1 MEKMNSKN
9 IMIISSLEMKYKFK
23 IVNLF
28 NLQINGIYK
37 KKLRNKKK
45 QVNKINQIL
54 IMTKK

>member
-1 MEKMNSKN
+1 MNSKN